1 MVNSKAGFKLDTI
14 NKTEKKLRDKSKRM
28 LTGVVSKFGKN
39 SDEYEKQ
46 VDRKKVSEEE
56 RFEVRIG

>member
-1 MVNSKAGFKLDTI
+1 MVNSKAAFKLDTI
-14 NKTEKKLRDKSKRM
+14 NKTEKKLRDMSKRM
-28 LTGVVSKFGKN
+28 LRGVVSKFEKN

-56 RFEVRIG
+56 RFEVRTG

>member
-1 MVNSKAGFKLDTI
+1 VVNSKAVFKLDTI
-14 NKTEKKLRDKSKRM
+14 NKTEKKLRDMSKRM
-28 LTGVVSKFGKN
+28 LRGVVSKFGKN

-56 RFEVRIG
+56 RFEVRTG

>member
-1 MVNSKAGFKLDTI
+1 MVNSKAVFKLDTI
-14 NKTEKKLRDKSKRM
+14 NKTEKKLRDMSKRM
-28 LTGVVSKFGKN
+28 LRGVVSKFGKN

-56 RFEVRIG
+56 RFEVRTG

>member
-1 MVNSKAGFKLDTI
+1 VVNSKAAFKLDTI
-14 NKTEKKLRDKSKRM
+14 NKTEKKLRDMSKRM
-28 LTGVVSKFGKN
+28 LRGVVSKFEKN

-56 RFEVRIG
+56 RFEVRTG

>member
-56 RFEVRIG
+56 RFEVRTG